1 MHTRQCASFFA
12 MSSCIVLVFQKL
24 MRRIVMRCVAFCVAI
39 ILLVALSNNVAEAQ
53 GFTNALRARASK
65 VKDVI
70 KPATDKFLPR
80 LRTGAVGALLV
91 AMTYAGGMHPTDVNA
106 HDVSHLFA
114 RNEAI
119 SQNTDK
125 RPVMPVYWLAE
136 ESSEVNQYI
145 LSPELV
151 RNLANNLARFRH
163 TELVKGMIN
172 YWEEN
177 LGERGISLRNA
188 VEDLQRAAKDGRITQ
203 PNGQWTDEYEG
214 LPIETLKQQLA
225 YLTLT
230 ELMGALNAAFRG
242 YVPSRPAFASLSAG
256 KFARRYL
263 ESGYVKV
270 DNGWPQVEIHLEYMY
285 NFNSDGKLV
294 ARPYHEGGRYE
305 DYEDL
310 ESVGYA
316 DTEELVNNQENLDA
330 VLHLAIINNH
340 TGIIKLL
347 LRYAI
352 EHDTLYDLHQH
363 LQTAT
368 ELEHSK
374 MVILIQEEIRRGLN
388 QELSE
393 AIDRGDLKKV
403 AKLLASGADDFKGAL
418 SEAAFE
424 GNIEILELIIDSY
437 GGYVDFNE
445 LFRASV
451 LGGNKEMKD
460 YLVAVWGADDYVGA
474 LSEVIGHEAETSN
487 PHVRSLVYTVLARGI
502 PSELNATLRIVLGA
516 YDVVGDGIEVAEDLV
531 RALIRAGAN
540 DLQIAL
546 EMEKDEAEYLLKIFA
561 EERAK
566 RSPTQSPQQH

>member
-1 MHTRQCASFFA
+1 
-12 MSSCIVLVFQKL
+12 
-24 MRRIVMRCVAFCVAI
+24 MRCVAFCVAI

-53 GFTNALRARASK
+53 GLTNALRARASK
-65 VKDVI
+65 VKDII
-70 KPATDKFLPR
+70 KPATDKFLPH

-106 HDVSHLFA
+106 HDVSYLSA
-114 RNEAI
+114 RNKAI

-125 RPVMPVYWLAE
+125 RLVMPVYWLAE
-136 ESSEVNQYI
+136 ESSEVNRYI

-163 TELVKGMIN
+163 TELVKGMLN

-188 VEDLQRAAKDGRITQ
+188 VENLQQAAKDGRITQ

-214 LPIETLKQQLA
+214 LPIEDLKQQLA
-225 YLTLT
+225 SLTLT
-230 ELMGALNAAFRG
+230 ELMGGLNAAFMG
-242 YVPSRPAFASLSAG
+242 YVPSRPALAELSAG

-263 ESGYVKV
+263 ESGYIKV
-270 DNGWPQVEIHLEYMY
+270 DKSKIHLAYMY
-285 NFNSDGKLV
+285 NLNSDGKLV
-294 ARPYHEGGRYE
+294 ARPYHEGGKYE

-340 TGIIKLL
+340 TDIIKLL

-451 LGGNKEMKD
+451 LGGNKKMKD
-460 YLVAVWGADDYVGA
+460 YLVAYWRADDYVGA
-474 LSEVIGHEAETSN
+474 LSEIIGHEAETSN
-487 PHVRSLVYTVLARGI
+487 PQVRSLVYAVLARGI

-561 EERAK
+561 EERA
-566 RSPTQSPQQH
+566 RRNPTQSPQQH